1 MAKVECSQYESCLS
15 TLNTSVIDNLQEIR
29 ENATQ
34 IYDQPA
40 ENTEG
45 GETQQMNVADRMAHT
60 AQVQKKLKEMLKSL
74 TLALETV
81 GMVNPFNKV
90 YFLSKPLEK
99 ISLFM
104 SLFTLSLLKEITFD
118 QKLSTFRKIEDPKKP
133 RQPGQPNL
141 IVPHLLV
148 GILTMFKQ
156 FHNSHYRFYVQ
167 HLTHY
172 YKTIVHVTQGKQV
185 PAEGQM
191 VLMYLDEL
199 LKFDNQSREVVGQA
213 LGGFIF
219 DCYNM

>member
-1 MAKVECSQYESCLS
+1 MITKQIHFMAKVECSQYESCLS

-40 ENTEG
+40 ENTES
-45 GETQQMNVADRMAHT
+45 GETQLINVADRMAHT
-60 AQVQKKLKEMLKSL
+60 AQAQKKLKEMLKSL

-118 QKLSTFRKIEDPKKP
+118 
-133 RQPGQPNL
+133 
-141 IVPHLLV
+141 
-148 GILTMFKQ
+148 
-156 FHNSHYRFYVQ
+156 
-167 HLTHY
+167 
-172 YKTIVHVTQGKQV
+172 
-185 PAEGQM
+185 
-191 VLMYLDEL
+191 
-199 LKFDNQSREVVGQA
+199 
-213 LGGFIF
+213 
-219 DCYNM
+219 

>member
-45 GETQQMNVADRMAHT
+45 GETQLINVADRMAHT
-60 AQVQKKLKEMLKSL
+60 AQAQKKLKEMLKSL

-104 SLFTLSLLKEITFD
+104 SLFTLSLLREITFD
-118 QKLSTFRKIEDPKKP
+118 
-133 RQPGQPNL
+133 
-141 IVPHLLV
+141 
-148 GILTMFKQ
+148 
-156 FHNSHYRFYVQ
+156 
-167 HLTHY
+167 
-172 YKTIVHVTQGKQV
+172 
-185 PAEGQM
+185 
-191 VLMYLDEL
+191 
-199 LKFDNQSREVVGQA
+199 
-213 LGGFIF
+213 
-219 DCYNM
+219 